1 MSQPPGT
8 AARQTTL
15 AEAKPSAGHEVL
27 VPVQVSATSHAP
39 AAARHTVPAL
49 PAGCWQRALLPL
61 QVSVVH
67 GLPSSVHAVPLGFLA
82 SDGQA
87 RPATPV
93 HVSARSH
100 SPAAARHTVPL
111 GATTSAG
118 QPLLRPSPGSARPH
132 TTPPPA
138 PPSKGLG

>member
-15 AEAKPSAGHEVL
+15 VEAKPSAGHEVL

-49 PAGCWQRALLPL
+49 PARCWQRALLPS

-67 GLPSSVHAVPLGFLA
+67 GLPSSVHAVPLVFLA
-82 SDGQA
+82 STGHVLLV
-87 RPATPV
+87 PL

-100 SPAAARHTVPL
+100 SSAAARHTVPL
-111 GATTSAG
+111 
-118 QPLLRPSPGSARPH
+118 
-132 TTPPPA
+132 
-138 PPSKGLG
+138 